1 MRILIYAL
9 PRTGSTNLAYY
20 LAESLNYLVAIEPF
34 HDSRF
39 WQSKLTDY
47 DIFERD
53 NVVVK
58 TIWGQGGYWY
68 KDLKDKFDK
77 VIILWRE
84 NTLEQAQSFAYAA
97 LENSQ
102 EHWHE
107 PYMYTDKQVPEGDIQ
122 KHLESFQDGYKEI
135 ENIDDFKTTYEKVY
149 ITGEDLEI
157 VDKYVGIT
165 GKNYRFLLD
174 KNNKYRK
181 DNLGVKK
188 TLI

>member
-20 LAESLNYLVAIEPF
+20 IAESLNCLVAIEPF

-39 WQSKLTDY
+39 WQSSLTDY
-47 DIFERD
+47 DLFERD

-58 TIWGQGGYWY
+58 SMWGQGGYWY

-84 NTLEQAQSFAYAA
+84 DALQQAQSYAYAA

-102 EHWHE
+102 EHWHDTYVYGNKE
-107 PYMYTDKQVPEGDIQ
+107 VPEEDVQ
-122 KHLESFQDGYKEI
+122 KYVKWFQDRYKEV
-135 ENIDDFKTTYEKVY
+135 EDIDDFKTTYEKIY
-149 ITGEDLEI
+149 TTGEDLDRLDQHVE
-157 VDKYVGIT
+157 IT
-165 GKNYRFLLD
+165 GKSYRFILD

-181 DNLGVKK
+181 DTKEVKK